1 MQWIMYLL
9 VPFLIAAI
17 STPIVKWIAKE
28 LKAYAEINE
37 RTIHTK
43 IIARIGGVAIYVA
56 FIISMAI
63 FMKADAQIRGV
74 LIGATIMF
82 IGGLIDDLVN
92 LSPKNKFA
100 FQFVAAFILMFVGR
114 VMLDKI
120 YLPLGVTIDMG
131 IVSFIVTFFWITG
144 ITNAVNLIDGLDGLA
159 GGICVII
166 LLVVASLSMID
177 GRLDICMLA
186 LILAGAIL
194 GFLLFNFHPASIF
207 MGDCG
212 ALFLGF
218 MVSAISLMGFKS
230 STFITL
236 GLPILLCAVPIV
248 DTLSAIVRRKL
259 SGKRFDEA
267 DKNHLHHVLMRRFGH
282 RNTVLILYSVTASFG
297 IVAYIYILNQK
308 LGLLCLFIM
317 ALAVEMFLEKSHMI
331 SSSYHPLVSFMN
343 LVFKKDKKKKKDRL
357 NNTNDKSEAS
367 H

>member
-1 MQWIMYLL
+1 MQWILYLL
-9 VPFLIAAI
+9 VPFVIATIA
-17 STPIVKWIAKE
+17 TPIVKWIAKD
-28 LKAYAEINE
+28 LKAYAEMNE

-63 FMKADAQIRGV
+63 FMKADVQIRGV
-74 LIGATIMF
+74 LLGGTVMF

-92 LSPKNKFA
+92 LSPKKKFA
-100 FQFVAAFILMFVGR
+100 FQIIAAMLLMFYGN

-120 YLPLGVTIDMG
+120 SLPLGIVIDMG

-144 ITNAVNLIDGLDGLA
+144 ITNAINLIDGLDGLA

-166 LLVVASLSMID
+166 MIVVASLSTID
-177 GRLDICMLA
+177 GRTDICTMA
-186 LILAGAIL
+186 LILAGSIL
-194 GFLLFNFHPASIF
+194 GFLLFNSYPASIF

-218 MVSAISLMGFKS
+218 MVSAIGLMGFKS

-282 RNTVLILYSVTASFG
+282 RNTVLILYAVTASFG
-297 IVAYIYILNQK
+297 VAAYLYILNRA

-317 ALAVEMFLEKSHMI
+317 AIVVEVFLEKSHMI
-331 SSSYHPLVSFMN
+331 SVSYHPLTS
-343 LVFKKDKKKKKDRL
+343 LVDMIFKKKAPVAEETKDK
-357 NNTNDKSEAS
+357 E
-367 H
+367 

>member
-9 VPFLIAAI
+9 VPFLIAAF
-17 STPIVKWIAKE
+17 STPVVKWIAKE

-37 RTIHTK
+37 RTVHTK
-43 IIARIGGVAIYVA
+43 IMARIGGVAIYVA

-63 FMKADAQIRGV
+63 FVKADAQIRGV

-92 LSPKNKFA
+92 LAPKKKLA
-100 FQFVAAFILMFVGR
+100 FQVVAAIILMFVGR

-177 GRLDICMLA
+177 GRLDICTLA
-186 LILAGAIL
+186 LILAGSIL
-194 GFLLFNFHPASIF
+194 GFLIFNFHPASII

-236 GLPILLCAVPIV
+236 GVPILLCAVPIV

-282 RNTVLILYSVTASFG
+282 RNTVLILYMVTASFG
-297 IVAYIYILNQK
+297 IVAYVYILNQK
-308 LGLLCLFIM
+308 IGLICLFGM
-317 ALAVEMFLEKSHMI
+317 ALVVELFLEKSHMI
-331 SSSYHPLVSFMN
+331 SSSYHPVVSFMD
-343 LVFKKDKKKKKDRL
+343 LILKREKKQATAV
-357 NNTNDKSEAS
+357 NTETEEKTGAN
-367 H
+367 

>member
-1 MQWIMYLL
+1 MQWILYLL
-9 VPFLIAAI
+9 VPFVIATIA
-17 STPIVKWIAKE
+17 TPIIKWIAKD
-28 LKAYAEINE
+28 LKAYAEMNE

-63 FMKADAQIRGV
+63 FMKADVQIRGV
-74 LIGATIMF
+74 LLGGTVMF

-92 LSPKNKFA
+92 LSPKKKFA
-100 FQFVAAFILMFVGR
+100 FQIVAAMLLMFYGN

-120 YLPLGVTIDMG
+120 YLPLGIVIDMG

-144 ITNAVNLIDGLDGLA
+144 ITNAINLIDGLDGLA

-166 LLVVASLSMID
+166 MIVVASLSTID
-177 GRLDICMLA
+177 GRTDICTMA
-186 LILAGAIL
+186 LILAGSIL
-194 GFLLFNFHPASIF
+194 GFLLFNSYPASIF

-218 MVSAISLMGFKS
+218 MVSAIGLMGFKS

-259 SGKRFDEA
+259 SGVWK
-267 DKNHLHHVLMRRFGH
+267 
-282 RNTVLILYSVTASFG
+282 I
-297 IVAYIYILNQK
+297 
-308 LGLLCLFIM
+308 
-317 ALAVEMFLEKSHMI
+317 
-331 SSSYHPLVSFMN
+331 
-343 LVFKKDKKKKKDRL
+343 
-357 NNTNDKSEAS
+357 
-367 H
+367 